1 MFSQTFTVAA
11 VAIGG
16 LLLGL
21 ATLSLIRLW
30 LKLDVER
37 IIGGMVGT
45 LAGALL
51 GIILNSRIYRSIEKE
66 RSPFPCIRS
75 SCRSF
80 ALWACNW
87 ERQSRKR

>member
-1 MFSQTFTVAA
+1 MPSKMLSAILLILCTFFSGLIGHYVFSDLHWVAA

-45 LAGALL
+45 LARRTTR
-51 GIILNSRIYRSIEKE
+51 N
-66 RSPFPCIRS
+66 
-75 SCRSF
+75 
-80 ALWACNW
+80 NT
-87 ERQSRKR
+87 